1 MRAGTQY
8 TLKWLFFGVSGRI
21 RRKTYM
27 LSAVFFVAVYTY
39 LVVQISQTPEDSV
52 QFGLWGLAFLAVL
65 LVSAWSSVALAVK
78 RLHDLGF
85 TGFVAIVMFIPMAS
99 FLFFVVLCAFPGQKG
114 ANQYGESP
122 IVPDK

>member
-1 MRAGTQY
+1 MSAGTQY

-39 LVVQISQTPEDSV
+39 LVVQITRAPEDSV
-52 QFGLWGLAFLAVL
+52 QVGLWGLALLAVL

-85 TGFVAIVMFIPMAS
+85 TGFVAIVMFIPMVS
-99 FLFFVVLCAFPGQKG
+99 FLFFIVLCAFPGQNG

-122 IVPDK
+122 IVPGS

>member
-1 MRAGTQY
+1 MSAVTQY

-39 LVVQISQTPEDSV
+39 LVIQITQAPEDSAQV
-52 QFGLWGLAFLAVL
+52 GLWGLALLAVL

-85 TGFVAIVMFIPMAS
+85 TGFVAIVMFIPMVS
-99 FLFFVVLCAFPGQKG
+99 FLFFVVLCAFPGQNG

-122 IVPDK
+122 IVPGS

>member
-1 MRAGTQY
+1 MSAGTQY

-27 LSAVFFVAVYTY
+27 LAAAFFVAVYTY
-39 LVVQISQTPEDSV
+39 LVVQIVRTPEDSA
-52 QFGLWGLAFLAVL
+52 QMGLWGLIFLAVL

-78 RLHDLGF
+78 RLHDLGYS
-85 TGFVAIVMFIPMAS
+85 GFVAIAMFIPMVS
-99 FLFFVVLCAFPGQKG
+99 FLFFVALCAFPGQIG

-122 IVPDK
+122 IVSGS

>member
-1 MRAGTQY
+1 MSTGTQY

-39 LVVQISQTPEDSV
+39 LVVQITRAPEDSAQV
-52 QFGLWGLAFLAVL
+52 GLWGLAFLAVL

-78 RLHDLGF
+78 RLHDMGF

-122 IVPDK
+122 IVPGS